1 MRGKHV
7 RETGSERGGALR
19 AAGGTLAAVAAA
31 WALAAGAPERAAA
44 QGFGIYEHG
53 TCTMAR
59 AGAAVAEPCDD
70 GSAMFFNP
78 AGLTST
84 DGLTISAGGT
94 LISAFGDF
102 TADADGEEFDLDNDP
117 IPVPHGFV
125 AYGVDDRLAV
135 GLGVFVPYG
144 LETKWPSDRATG
156 FEGRFDGY
164 DNSLQSI
171 YVQPTVAYRPTEWL
185 SLGAGLD
192 VVVSTVELNRR
203 LDLSRQAIPGAGVT
217 FGELGIPPRT
227 DFADANLDADPSTGV
242 GGNFGVQV
250 RATEQLTFGARY
262 TTQVTIDYE
271 GDAGFEQVSTGLV
284 VPTDLELDGT
294 TIPAGTPWDQVV
306 APLFQPGG
314 TLGDQAVS
322 TSITMPDQLVAG
334 VAVRPDERLLLEVD
348 WQWVDWSDFDRI
360 VIDLERAPDTERI
373 QNYEDTHG
381 VRIGGEYDLD
391 RTFDLRAGYLL
402 HGAAAPDETVTPL
415 LPEARRNEFTVGLG
429 VQVTPVVSVD
439 ASYQHIAQD
448 DRRGRVANPPPG
460 EAPTTSLNSGLYG
473 FGAHLFATTVTL
485 DF

>member
-1 MRGKHV
+1 M
-7 RETGSERGGALR
+7 
-19 AAGGTLAAVAAA
+19 
-31 WALAAGAPERAAA
+31 
-44 QGFGIYEHG
+44 
-53 TCTMAR
+53 
-59 AGAAVAEPCDD
+59 
-70 GSAMFFNP
+70 
-78 AGLTST
+78 
-84 DGLTISAGGT
+84 
-94 LISAFGDF
+94 
-102 TADADGEEFDLDNDP
+102 
-117 IPVPHGFV
+117 
-125 AYGVDDRLAV
+125 
-135 GLGVFVPYG
+135 
-144 LETKWPSDRATG
+144 
-156 FEGRFDGY
+156 
-164 DNSLQSI
+164 
-171 YVQPTVAYRPTEWL
+171 
-185 SLGAGLD
+185 
-192 VVVSTVELNRR
+192 VSTVELNRR

-360 VIDLERAPDTERI
+360 VIDLERAPDTERT

-415 LPEARRNEFTVGLG
+415 LPEDRRNEFTFGLG

-448 DRRGRVANPPPG
+448 DRRGRVANPPSG
-460 EAPTTSLNSGLYG
+460 EAPTTALNSGLYG